1 MSEPDPTHRH
11 PVHTPTHELSRPE
24 KLARQRR
31 HLQLLTGALLLV
43 LAMLAYSAAFDL
55 DHPAE
60 WIVLGGIVF
69 TAVGAMIAVQ
79 RP

>member
-1 MSEPDPTHRH
+1 MSEPDGAHRH
-11 PVHTPTHELSRPE
+11 RVRTPTHELSRPQRLE
-24 KLARQRR
+24 RQRR
-31 HLQLLTGALLLV
+31 HVQLLSGALLLV

-69 TAVGAMIAVQ
+69 TAAGAMIAVY